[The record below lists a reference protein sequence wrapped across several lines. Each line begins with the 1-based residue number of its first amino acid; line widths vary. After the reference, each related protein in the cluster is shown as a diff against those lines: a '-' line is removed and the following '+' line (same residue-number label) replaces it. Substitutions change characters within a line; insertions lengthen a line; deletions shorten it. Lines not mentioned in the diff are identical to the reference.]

1 MKFFKFEEDIFD
13 YGKDFSNKVL
23 FKKVSYTHFLNVE
36 DIRSII
42 ISSDHDDY
50 FILTTRVGGEFHI
63 KKDYLDS
70 LLKLVDIDYKE
81 AKK

>member
-1 MKFFKFEEDIFD
+1 MKFFKFEEDVFD
-13 YGKDFSNKVL
+13 YGKDYSL
-23 FKKVSYTHFLNVE
+23 KKVSYTHFLNVE

-50 FILTTRVGGEFHI
+50 FILITHGGRELNI

-70 LLKLVDIDYKE
+70 LLKLVAIKE
-81 AKK
+81 SEK